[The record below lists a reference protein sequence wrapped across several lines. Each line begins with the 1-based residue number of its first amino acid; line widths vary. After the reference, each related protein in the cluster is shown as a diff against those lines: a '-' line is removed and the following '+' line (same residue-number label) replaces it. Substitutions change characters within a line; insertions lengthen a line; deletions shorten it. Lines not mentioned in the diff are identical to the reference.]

1 MTAAVRA
8 VRALLLG
15 ATCVALGS
23 CQPGELLT
31 SPALCQP
38 ATRVTVGPGVQ
49 PVIAWSPRCAVSE
62 VWIEA
67 LSDSASGIIITQWG
81 MYRETPTIRPP
92 VRAAIDST
100 TWVSGPQEVFLT
112 PGVAYK
118 ACLIDNE
125 RHFPYWAYLTCT
137 EFTP

>member
-1 MTAAVRA
+1 MKAP
-8 VRALLLG
+8 LLL
-15 ATCVALGS
+15 AALVPALTS

-31 SPALCQP
+31 APVACTSLTAAPV
-38 ATRVTVGPGVQ
+38 VTVGPGTQ
-49 PVIAWSPRCAVSE
+49 PVIDWTPRCRVSE

-67 LSDSASGIIITQWG
+67 LADSASPLIRTQWG
-81 MYRETPTIRPP
+81 KYAEAPIYRPP

-100 TWVSGPQEVFLT
+100 LSSGPEEIFLT
-112 PGVAYK
+112 IGVRYK

-125 RHFPYWAYLTCT
+125 RYAGYWDYLICT